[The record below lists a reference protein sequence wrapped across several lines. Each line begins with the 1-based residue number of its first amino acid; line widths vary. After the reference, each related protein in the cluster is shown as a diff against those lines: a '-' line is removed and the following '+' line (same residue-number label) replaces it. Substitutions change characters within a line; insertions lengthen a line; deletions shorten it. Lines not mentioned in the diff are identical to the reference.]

1 MEVKCLNI
9 VTERGI
15 EIIITPQAENK
26 PVLYE
31 VEKEVAY
38 ENAESP
44 YQLVEGFTYEWEI
57 KGSSQYTLEEDKN
70 IVFRSSIDSN
80 RGIIK
85 PNIFVGT
92 LSIYIQKE
100 GVEVDK
106 ILLEVRSLKATYR
119 KDYRQMLSDIS
130 EYCTD
135 LIMQVNTPINQSY
148 TIDHK
153 ESSKSL
159 YQKFS
164 FVKSIVDSYEFEESI
179 HQVLE
184 NPNKKWSQEEE
195 NIDASR
201 VRRIDNK
208 IAKQFLKSND
218 RTPLSNKNG
227 LSSLPRKVSTFRR
240 IDSVDTIEN
249 QFIKF
254 VLENYLN
261 FCVDLEKLI
270 KEKHSQE
277 SKFRSEINQLINT
290 LDICYQHQL
299 FREVSNLKMM
309 PSNNPLLQRKS
320 GYREIYKS
328 WLMFDLAAKLIWKGG
343 DDVYAVGKRDVAT
356 LYEYWVFFA
365 LLEIIK
371 EIFNINPKQI
381 DNLISNTKDGL
392 GLQLKQGFQT
402 ALEGEYNDKGRS
414 LNIRFSYNRT
424 FSSNQNIHKEGSW
437 TKQMRPDYTL
447 SIWPSEF
454 DEDQAE
460 SKDVITHVH
469 FDAKYKVNNITQL
482 LGEDNI
488 EDKSKNDYK
497 RVDLLKMHAY
507 KDAIRRSSG
516 AYVIYPGGNE
526 SDQIKSFHEI
536 LPGLGAFPMKPTRDK
551 NGQYEI
557 KKFIKE
563 VVKHFINR
571 SSQREHLSYFQNQ
584 ILDKEKDIKTDVY
597 LPEMIGDVRLIP
609 KEVNV
614 IIGVFKNEEHLQWI
628 QSQMKYN
635 LRGDADRMGGMRLT
649 PELLSSKLL
658 LLYDIKNHNRQYIY
672 EIKSNGPSIELK
684 SRLTNYPSHDSIERQ
699 YFIFELEEVEDEKFR
714 SYCFDVKVLDGFN
727 INGVPIIC
735 DLESLAKHVL

>member
-1 MEVKCLNI
+1 MYLEKGV
-9 VTERGI
+9 

-57 KGSSQYTLEEDKN
+57 NDSQYTFEEDKN

-80 RGIIK
+80 RGVIK
-85 PNIFVGT
+85 PNIFVGS
-92 LSIYIQKE
+92 LSINILKA
-100 GVEVDK
+100 GVKVDK
-106 ILLEVRSLKATYR
+106 LLLEVRSLKATYR

-135 LIMQVNTPINQSY
+135 LIMQVNAPVNQSY

-164 FVKSIVDSYEFEESI
+164 FVKSIVDSDEFEESI

-195 NIDASR
+195 YIDSSR
-201 VRRIDNK
+201 VRRIDNR
-208 IAKQFLKSND
+208 IAKQFAKSND
-218 RTPLSNKNG
+218 RVPVSNQNG

-261 FCVDLEKLI
+261 FCVDLKKII
-270 KEKHSQE
+270 KEKHSKE
-277 SKFRSEINQLINT
+277 SKFRTELNQLIYT
-290 LDICYQHQL
+290 LDRYCQQQL

-309 PSNNPLLQRKS
+309 PGNNPLLQRKS

-371 EIFNINPKQI
+371 EIFKINPKQI

-402 ALEGEYNDKGRS
+402 ALEGEYNDQGRS

-424 FSSNQNIHKEGSW
+424 FSSNQNIHEKGSW

-460 SKDVITHVH
+460 SKDVITHIH
-469 FDAKYKVNNITQL
+469 FDAKYKVNNISEL

-488 EDKSKNDYK
+488 EDKTKNDYK

-516 AYVIYPGGNE
+516 AYVIYPGSNE

-551 NGQYEI
+551 YGQYEI

-563 VVKHFINR
+563 VVNHFINR

-584 ILDKEKDIKTDVY
+584 ILEKEKNIKTDVY
-597 LPEMIGDVRLIP
+597 LPEMIGGVRLIP

-614 IIGVFKNEEHLQWI
+614 IVGVFKNEEHLQWI

-635 LRGDADRMGGMRLT
+635 LRADADRMGGMRLT

-658 LLYDIKNHNRQYIY
+658 LLYDIKDHNRQYIY
-672 EIKSNGPSIELK
+672 EIKPNGPSIDLK
-684 SRLTNYPSHDSIERQ
+684 SRLKNYPSQDSIERQ
-699 YFIFELEEVEDEKFR
+699 YFIFELGDLEDGRFKD
-714 SYCFDVKVLDGFN
+714 YCFDIQKMVVN
-727 INGVPIIC
+727 SHGVPKVTN
-735 DLESLAKHVL
+735 LEELTS